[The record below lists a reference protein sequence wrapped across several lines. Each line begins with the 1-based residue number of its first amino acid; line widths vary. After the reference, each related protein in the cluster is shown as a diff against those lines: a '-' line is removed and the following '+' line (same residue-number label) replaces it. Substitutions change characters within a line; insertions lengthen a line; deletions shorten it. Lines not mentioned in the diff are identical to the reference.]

1 MQTTSLALSKQIY
14 AAFPEWK
21 DTDKFHVPTMQPG
34 VNGDPV
40 IQYHVVDHPM
50 PGIRTGY
57 DDEYAFSIP
66 AYDSDYL
73 LDKLPSRI
81 ELKQRAGRSWDADYY
96 GGVIKDG
103 SISDTSTYTHADT
116 PAEALGLL
124 VLNLKKAGLL

>member
-1 MQTTSLALSKQIY
+1 MKVTSLELSKQIY
-14 AAFPEWK
+14 AAFPEWN
-21 DTDKFHVPTMQPG
+21 DCYFGWFETIGGED
-34 VNGDPV
+34 NGG
-40 IQYHVVDHPM
+40 YWKGPM
-50 PGIRTGY
+50 NLNASNSR
-57 DDEYAFSIP
+57 AP
-66 AYDSDYL
+66 AYDTDYL

-124 VLNLKKAGLL
+124 VLELKKAGIEF